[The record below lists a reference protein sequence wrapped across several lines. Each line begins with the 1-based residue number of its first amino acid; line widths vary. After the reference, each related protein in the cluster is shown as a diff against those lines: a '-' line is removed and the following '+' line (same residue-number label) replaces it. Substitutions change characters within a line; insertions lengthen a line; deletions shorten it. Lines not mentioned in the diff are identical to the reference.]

1 MGLLFGTR
9 VFYLLIAAPVSYFF
23 WHRKGGSF
31 NENDNFFDKGVKTLD
46 VFDSTQ
52 FKGVIEQN
60 GYQWETNHAF
70 MPLYPYVMA
79 KLKAMT
85 SIEVFAINFIYQ
97 FILQFL
103 NAGIIYKLGQKVLLK
118 EDLAFKSAVLYLFNH
133 ALVYNLALQ
142 TEVTYTFLTLLGL
155 LLAYRKVQPHQTVKS
170 VQCNSLI
177 PANFI
182 WGLNVL
188 TRAQGLLM
196 LGFSG
201 QVMLKKIASNSDR
214 FCKTF
219 KYIFYTV
226 WIVII
231 YALSYAMVT
240 YWKPYIMHC
249 ETKLDRTDAVPQWC
263 FEEMPNVFSYIQRV
277 YWDNRIFGFLHRSP
291 DHILGIS
298 FTSSSQRMYSTT

>member
-1 MGLLFGTR
+1 M
-9 VFYLLIAAPVSYFF
+9 
-23 WHRKGGSF
+23 
-31 NENDNFFDKGVKTLD
+31 
-46 VFDSTQ
+46 
-52 FKGVIEQN
+52 
-60 GYQWETNHAF
+60 
-70 MPLYPYVMA
+70 
-79 KLKAMT
+79 
-85 SIEVFAINFIYQ
+85 
-97 FILQFL
+97 
-103 NAGIIYKLGQKVLLK
+103 K
-118 EDLAFKSAVLYLFNH
+118 EDIAFKAAILYLFNH

-155 LLAYRKVQPHQTVKS
+155 LIAYRKVQPQNTIWS
-170 VQCNSLI
+170 VQCNSII
-177 PANFI
+177 PANFL

-201 QVMLKKIASNSDR
+201 QLMLKKIISNSDR

-263 FEEMPNVFSYIQRV
+263 FEEMPNIFSYIQRV
-277 YWDNRIFGFLHRSP
+277 YW
-291 DHILGIS
+291 
-298 FTSSSQRMYSTT
+298 